1 MKRILLTIVCIYLAA
16 LANAQIAKWLIE
28 PMYDDIHMAAGIDA
42 IITDSANTKTLWSY
56 DGKRLATTTN
66 EIFEFRENLSV
77 STVPG
82 TANIACVFKSNG
94 ESIKIANCNVAH
106 AYPYYSCGKL
116 LVQEGM
122 YYRFVSVDGS
132 INGGKYT
139 KAYPYFNGYASCQ
152 TFLNMEK
159 QKDPYLLLVNK
170 NEEMVQFS
178 YNGKNFGTDDVEFIS
193 SVNDENLAIVVI
205 KHKLY
210 KFNGTDGSLSPV
222 FASEDET
229 NLKNQAKID
238 GDLNQCYSKVDE
250 NTSVLTAKCGKSGE
264 VSFEFDNMLKPVSF
278 AANGDLKKYSAKKEE
293 KKEFTSP
300 LRMDTKGNLYGIYWD
315 SEEMLPA
322 QFDKLSTCFDNKAFV
337 QLKGKY
343 GMLAIDKDAKFSL
356 KINKGNDVAFL
367 HQKFE
372 TVVRV
377 DMPTYILSDKTY
389 LEIDPSTG
397 IELDKTSREKKN
409 TESGNFVE
417 YNCVLNIPENLPDEI
432 EEISYPI
439 QVVYNG
445 LKSPVI
451 NHKINAWFY
460 KKFEVEEDE
469 SQRHVDHGTL
479 TFVFNI
485 KNAQLDGA
493 IVKFDVSVLA
503 DTLSVQRED
512 KMSETRYKYK
522 VEGLNEG
529 TNNIVVQILE
539 QGCPPA
545 SFPFEVEYH
554 KPVPKTKKAPAEQE
568 KVVIK
573 KKAKMQQQPKKQT
586 STSPTP
592 RLEL

>member
-1 MKRILLTIVCIYLAA
+1 MKRTLLTFICICLAG

-28 PMYDDIHMAAGIDA
+28 PLYDDIHMAVGIDA
-42 IITDSANTKTLWSY
+42 IVTDSANTKTLWSFE
-56 DGKRLATTTN
+56 GRRLATTPN
-66 EIFEFRENLSV
+66 EIFDFRENRSV

-82 TANIACVFKSNG
+82 TANIACVFKNNG
-94 ESIKIANCNVAH
+94 ESIKIENCNVAH

-116 LVQEGM
+116 LVQEGI
-122 YYRFVSVDGS
+122 YYRFVGVDGS
-132 INGGKYT
+132 FNGGKYT
-139 KAYPYFNGYASCQ
+139 KAYPYFNDYASCQ
-152 TFLNMEK
+152 TFQNMEK
-159 QKDPYLLLVNK
+159 QKDPYFLLVNK

-178 YNGKNFGTDDVEFIS
+178 FNGKNFNTDDIEFIS
-193 SVNDENLAIVVI
+193 SVNDENLAIVVL

-229 NLKNQAKID
+229 NLKNQAKLD
-238 GDLNQCYSKVDE
+238 GDLNMYYKKVDD
-250 NTSVLTAKCGKSGE
+250 NTYVLTAKCGKNGE

-278 AANGDLKKYSAKKEE
+278 TTNGETKKYSVREE
-293 KKEFTSP
+293 VKREFTSP
-300 LRMDTKGNLYGIYWD
+300 LRMETEGNLYGIYWE

-322 QFDKLSTCFDNKAFV
+322 QFEKLSTCFENKAFV
-337 QLKGKY
+337 KLNGKF
-343 GMLAIDKDAKFSL
+343 GILAIDKDAKFSL

-372 TVVRV
+372 TAIRV
-377 DMPTYILSDKTY
+377 DMPSYILSDKTY
-389 LEIDPSTG
+389 LEIDPSCG
-397 IELDKTSREKKN
+397 IELDKTSREIKN

-469 SQRHVDHGTL
+469 TQRHVEHGTL

-485 KNAQLDGA
+485 KNAQLDGS

-522 VEGLNEG
+522 VDGLNEG
-529 TNNIVVQILE
+529 INNIVVQILE

-554 KPVPKTKKAPAEQE
+554 KPVAETETKPAEQE

-573 KKAKMQQQPKKQT
+573 KKAKVQQPT
-586 STSPTP
+586 PTPSTP
-592 RLEL
+592 RLEI

>member
-1 MKRILLTIVCIYLAA
+1 MKRTLLTFICICLAG

-28 PMYDDIHMAAGIDA
+28 PLYDDIHMAVGIDA
-42 IITDSANTKTLWSY
+42 IVTDSANTKTLWSFE
-56 DGKRLATTTN
+56 GRRLATTPN
-66 EIFEFRENLSV
+66 EIFDFRENRSV

-82 TANIACVFKSNG
+82 TANIACVFKNNG
-94 ESIKIANCNVAH
+94 ESIKIENCNVAH

-116 LVQEGM
+116 LVQEGI
-122 YYRFVSVDGS
+122 YYRFVGVDGS
-132 INGGKYT
+132 FNGGKYT
-139 KAYPYFNGYASCQ
+139 KAYPYFNDYASCQ

-159 QKDPYLLLVNK
+159 QKDPYFLLVNK

-178 YNGKNFGTDDVEFIS
+178 FNGKNFDTDDIEFIS
-193 SVNDENLAIVVI
+193 SVNDENLAIVVL

-229 NLKNQAKID
+229 NLKNQAKLD
-238 GDLNQCYSKVDE
+238 GDLNMCYKKVDD
-250 NTSVLTAKCGKSGE
+250 NTYVLTAKCGKNGE

-278 AANGDLKKYSAKKEE
+278 TTNGETKKYSVREE
-293 KKEFTSP
+293 VKREFTSP
-300 LRMDTKGNLYGIYWD
+300 LRMKTEGNLYGIYWE
-315 SEEMLPA
+315 SEVMLPA
-322 QFDKLSTCFDNKAFV
+322 QFEKLSTCFENKAFV
-337 QLKGKY
+337 KLNGKF

-372 TVVRV
+372 TAVRV
-377 DMPTYILSDKTY
+377 DMPSYILSDKTY
-389 LEIDPSTG
+389 LEIDPSSG

-469 SQRHVDHGTL
+469 TQRRVEHGTL

-485 KNAQLDGA
+485 KNTQLDGS

-522 VEGLNEG
+522 VDGLNEG
-529 TNNIVVQILE
+529 INNIVVQILE

-554 KPVPKTKKAPAEQE
+554 KPVAKTKTKPAEQE

-573 KKAKMQQQPKKQT
+573 KKAKVQQPT
-586 STSPTP
+586 PTPSTP
-592 RLEL
+592 RLEI

>member
-1 MKRILLTIVCIYLAA
+1 MKRTLLTFICICLAG

-28 PMYDDIHMAAGIDA
+28 PLYDDIHMAVGIDA
-42 IITDSANTKTLWSY
+42 IVTDSANTKTLWSFE
-56 DGKRLATTTN
+56 GRRLATTPN
-66 EIFEFRENLSV
+66 EIFDFRENRSV

-82 TANIACVFKSNG
+82 TANIACVFKNNG
-94 ESIKIANCNVAH
+94 ESIKIENCNVAH

-116 LVQEGM
+116 LVQEGI
-122 YYRFVSVDGS
+122 YYRFVGVDGS
-132 INGGKYT
+132 FNGGKYT
-139 KAYPYFNGYASCQ
+139 KAYPYFNDYASCQ
-152 TFLNMEK
+152 TFQNMEK
-159 QKDPYLLLVNK
+159 QKDPYFLLVNK

-178 YNGKNFGTDDVEFIS
+178 FNGKNFDTDDIEFIS
-193 SVNDENLAIVVI
+193 SVNDENLAIVVL

-229 NLKNQAKID
+229 NLKNQAKLD
-238 GDLNQCYSKVDE
+238 GDLNMCYKKVDD
-250 NTSVLTAKCGKSGE
+250 NTYVLTAKCGKNGE

-278 AANGDLKKYSAKKEE
+278 TTNGETKKYSVREE
-293 KKEFTSP
+293 VKREFTSP
-300 LRMDTKGNLYGIYWD
+300 LRMETEGNLYGIYWE

-322 QFDKLSTCFDNKAFV
+322 QFEKLSTCFENKAFV
-337 QLKGKY
+337 KLNGKF
-343 GMLAIDKDAKFSL
+343 GILAIDKDAKFSL

-372 TVVRV
+372 TAIRV
-377 DMPTYILSDKTY
+377 DMPSYILSDKTY
-389 LEIDPSTG
+389 LEIDPSCG
-397 IELDKTSREKKN
+397 IELDKTSREIKN

-469 SQRHVDHGTL
+469 TQRHVEHGTL

-485 KNAQLDGA
+485 KNAQLDGS

-522 VEGLNEG
+522 VDGLNEG
-529 TNNIVVQILE
+529 INNIVVQILE

-554 KPVPKTKKAPAEQE
+554 KPVAETDTKPAEQE

-573 KKAKMQQQPKKQT
+573 KKAKVQQPT
-586 STSPTP
+586 PTPSTP
-592 RLEL
+592 RLEI

>member
-1 MKRILLTIVCIYLAA
+1 MKRTLLTFICICLAG

-28 PMYDDIHMAAGIDA
+28 PLYDDIHMAVGIDA
-42 IITDSANTKTLWSY
+42 IVTDSANTKTLWSFE
-56 DGKRLATTTN
+56 GRRLATTPN
-66 EIFEFRENLSV
+66 EIFDFRENRSV

-82 TANIACVFKSNG
+82 TANIACVFKNNG
-94 ESIKIANCNVAH
+94 ESIKIKNCNVAH

-116 LVQEGM
+116 LVQEGI
-122 YYRFVSVDGS
+122 YYRFVGVDGS
-132 INGGKYT
+132 FNGCKYT
-139 KAYPYFNGYASCQ
+139 KAYPYFNDYASCQ

-159 QKDPYLLLVNK
+159 QKDPYFLLVNK

-178 YNGKNFGTDDVEFIS
+178 FNGKNFDTDDIEFIS
-193 SVNDENLAIVVI
+193 SVNDENLAIVVL

-210 KFNGTDGSLSPV
+210 KFNGADGSLSPV

-229 NLKNQAKID
+229 DLKNQAKLD
-238 GDLNQCYSKVDE
+238 GDLNMCYKKVDD
-250 NTSVLTAKCGKSGE
+250 NTYVLTAKCGKNDE
-264 VSFEFDNMLKPVSF
+264 VLFEFDNMLKPVSF
-278 AANGDLKKYSAKKEE
+278 TTNGETKKYSVREE
-293 KKEFTSP
+293 VKREFTSP
-300 LRMDTKGNLYGIYWD
+300 LRMETEGNLYGIYWE
-315 SEEMLPA
+315 SEVMLPA
-322 QFDKLSTCFDNKAFV
+322 QFEKLSTCFENKAFV
-337 QLKGKY
+337 KLNGKF

-372 TVVRV
+372 TAVRV
-377 DMPTYILSDKTY
+377 DMPSYILSDQTY
-389 LEIDPSTG
+389 LEIDPSCG

-469 SQRHVDHGTL
+469 TQRHVEHGSL

-485 KNAQLDGA
+485 KNAQLDGS

-522 VEGLNEG
+522 VDGLNEG
-529 TNNIVVQILE
+529 INNIVVQILE

-554 KPVPKTKKAPAEQE
+554 KPVAKTKTKPAEQE

-573 KKAKMQQQPKKQT
+573 KKAKVQQPT
-586 STSPTP
+586 PTHSTP